1 MRVPLLLS
9 TTVLVTIS
17 LPALL
22 QAQVT
27 PGMQRSGPVIESA
40 GPTFGVVDPSF
51 TLPEDHTYR
60 VVWEIVEGASEPDRM
75 DPELGTVA
83 RFYNLHARHG
93 VPNEQIQLAA
103 VVHGG
108 GWRALLNE
116 EAYAERFE
124 GGENASLRLVEEL
137 VANGVE
143 IVLCGQTAGSREI
156 AQEDLVPG
164 VKIAWSAM
172 TALHWFQS
180 QGYTYN
186 PW

>member
-1 MRVPLLLS
+1 MRALSRFLTLTLATAALPTLL
-9 TTVLVTIS
+9 
-17 LPALL
+17 A
-22 QAQVT
+22 AQVT

-60 VVWEIVEGASEPDRM
+60 VVWEIVEGASEPDAM

-93 VPNEQIQLAA
+93 VPNERIRLAA

-116 EAYAERFE
+116 EAYAKRFD

-156 AQEDLVPG
+156 AQEDLIPG
-164 VKIAWSAM
+164 VTIAWSAM